1 MTDYKQTLNLPE
13 TAFSMKANL
22 PQMEPKRLA
31 HWLSSGLYEKIRV
44 TFSGRKKFILHDGP
58 PYANGKIHTGHAV
71 NKILK
76 DIIVKSKTL
85 SGFDA
90 PYVPG
95 WDCHGLPIELNVEK
109 KFGRPGTKL
118 NHAEFR
124 EACRTYAQEQVN
136 IQREAFMRLG
146 VFADWEHPYLT
157 MNFSYE
163 ANQIRAVSHMLKNK
177 HIEKGYK
184 PVHWCN
190 DCRSSLALAEVEYK
204 DKLSPSIYVT
214 FQVNTTHPNKLSGAY
229 LVIWTTTPWTLPANQ
244 AVAVHPDLSYVLV
257 NADDRLLIVA
267 EDLLTTVMT
276 VLNIST
282 YQILNTVL
290 GNELK
295 GLILQHPFYSRKVP
309 VVLSSHVTADTGTGI
324 VHIAPSHGDDD
335 FRVGKKNGLN
345 LETILGD
352 DGCYVPSTDLFAG
365 LHVSKAN
372 DAVMQTLKEKGVL
385 LHQSMTEH
393 SYPHCW
399 RHKSP
404 LIFRATPQW
413 FIRLDKHHLREHA
426 LEAVNQVQ
434 WIPATGFNR
443 ISAMIN
449 NSPDWCISRQR
460 TWGVPLALFLHKD
473 THEPHPKTEEL
484 LEKIAERVERSG
496 IQAWFDIDSEELLG
510 DDAAQYEKSQD
521 TLDVW
526 LDSGVSHECVLHQR
540 SELQFPADLYLEGSD
555 QHRGWFQSSLL
566 SSLAISGQAPY
577 KTVLTHGFVVD
588 ERGYKMSKSLGNVIE
603 PEDVLKNYGADI
615 LRLWIA
621 STDYPGEI
629 TFSTEILKRTADV
642 YRRIRNTARYLLSTL
657 NDFDPA
663 LDKVAPENLLLLD
676 QWAIHHANTIQERLK
691 ADYDKYA
698 FHDIYQLV
706 HHFCSIDMGGFYL
719 DIMKDRQ
726 YTMQKNSL
734 GRRSGQTAMYH
745 LLHALVR
752 WIAPILSFTA
762 DEIWENIPGEKVESV
777 FLAEW
782 YTELTLFEGD
792 LSVDQKVWKDLR
804 LIREEVNKQIEQ
816 RRATHELGSS
826 LEAHVILYVTTDRY
840 DILQRFGDELRFFFI
855 SSKFTLQ
862 TWNEKPIDAIDSG
875 VDGVVVMIKPVTDS
889 KCVRCWHRR
898 DEVGLNKEHSE
909 LCLRCV
915 DNVSGAGESRQFF

>member
-1 MTDYKQTLNLPE
+1 AMDQPE
-13 TAFSMKANL
+13 
-22 PQMEPKRLA
+22 
-31 HWLSSGLYEKIRV
+31 
-44 TFSGRKKFILHDGP
+44 
-58 PYANGKIHTGHAV
+58 
-71 NKILK
+71 
-76 DIIVKSKTL
+76 
-85 SGFDA
+85 
-90 PYVPG
+90 
-95 WDCHGLPIELNVEK
+95 
-109 KFGRPGTKL
+109 
-118 NHAEFR
+118 
-124 EACRTYAQEQVN
+124 
-136 IQREAFMRLG
+136 
-146 VFADWEHPYLT
+146 
-157 MNFSYE
+157 
-163 ANQIRAVSHMLKNK
+163 
-177 HIEKGYK
+177 
-184 PVHWCN
+184 
-190 DCRSSLALAEVEYK
+190 
-204 DKLSPSIYVT
+204 
-214 FQVNTTHPNKLSGAY
+214 LSGAC

-257 NADDRLLIVA
+257 NADDRLFIVA

-335 FRVGKKNGLN
+335 FRVGKENGLN

-385 LHQSMTEH
+385 LHQSMIEH

-473 THEPHPKTEEL
+473 THELHPKTEEL
-484 LEKIAERVERSG
+484 LEKIAERVERAG
-496 IQAWFDIDSEELLG
+496 IQAWFDLDPEELLG
-510 DDAAQYEKSQD
+510 DDATRYEKSKD

-526 LDSGVSHECVLHQR
+526 LDSGVSHECVLRQR
-540 SELQFPADLYLEGSD
+540 SQLRFPADLYLEGSD

-577 KTVLTHGFVVD
+577 NTVLTHGFVVD
-588 ERGYKMSKSLGNVIE
+588 ERGYKMSKSIGNVIE

-657 NDFDPA
+657 NDFNPA
-663 LDKVAPENLLLLD
+663 LDKVA
-676 QWAIHHANTIQERLK
+676 LK
-691 ADYDKYA
+691 
-698 FHDIYQLV
+698 IYCCWINGL
-706 HHFCSIDMGGFYL
+706 SIMPISY
-719 DIMKDRQ
+719 R
-726 YTMQKNSL
+726 KN
-734 GRRSGQTAMYH
+734 
-745 LLHALVR
+745 
-752 WIAPILSFTA
+752 
-762 DEIWENIPGEKVESV
+762 
-777 FLAEW
+777 
-782 YTELTLFEGD
+782 
-792 LSVDQKVWKDLR
+792 
-804 LIREEVNKQIEQ
+804 
-816 RRATHELGSS
+816 
-826 LEAHVILYVTTDRY
+826 
-840 DILQRFGDELRFFFI
+840 
-855 SSKFTLQ
+855 
-862 TWNEKPIDAIDSG
+862 
-875 VDGVVVMIKPVTDS
+875 
-889 KCVRCWHRR
+889 
-898 DEVGLNKEHSE
+898 
-909 LCLRCV
+909 
-915 DNVSGAGESRQFF
+915 